1 MFYFFGKG
9 KCTEVFQGIRDITPE
24 VYCLIGIHLFSSFS
38 KRTQF
43 TEVLL
48 RCIPCI
54 VCMPITS
61 ILEFIFRL
69 AHSCLE
75 MPWLNKMISDMKREE
90 HKKQTGLREHISSV
104 WQWQANSNDAC
115 EYISPA
121 YSCWIGQECWQ
132 VKWLQDQSMCKFWAQ
147 VRENWHTVH

>member
-24 VYCLIGIHLFSSFS
+24 VYCLIGKHLFSSVS
-38 KRTQF
+38 TRMRF

-61 ILEFIFRL
+61 ILEEVIKQGRSGTQYVTMVTKL
-69 AHSCLE
+69 LGSSCGTLLVE
-75 MPWLNKMISDMKREE
+75 SYCKKSNSSD
-90 HKKQTGLREHISSV
+90 
-104 WQWQANSNDAC
+104 SN
-115 EYISPA
+115 
-121 YSCWIGQECWQ
+121 
-132 VKWLQDQSMCKFWAQ
+132 
-147 VRENWHTVH
+147 